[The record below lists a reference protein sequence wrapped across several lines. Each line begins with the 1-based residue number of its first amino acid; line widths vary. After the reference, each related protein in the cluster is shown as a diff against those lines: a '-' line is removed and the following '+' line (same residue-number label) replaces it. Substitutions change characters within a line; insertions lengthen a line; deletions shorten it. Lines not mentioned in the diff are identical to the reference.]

1 MRAALCKKLGPPRG
15 LTVVD
20 GLPSLKAGLGQIVIA
35 VKACGVN
42 FPDVLSVMCYSSSL
56 VIC

>member
-1 MRAALCKKLGPPRG
+1 MRAALCKKLGPPSG

-20 GLPSLKAGLGQIVIA
+20 GLPELKAALGQIVVA

-42 FPDVLSVMCYSSSL
+42 FPDVLMVCSAL
-56 VIC
+56 